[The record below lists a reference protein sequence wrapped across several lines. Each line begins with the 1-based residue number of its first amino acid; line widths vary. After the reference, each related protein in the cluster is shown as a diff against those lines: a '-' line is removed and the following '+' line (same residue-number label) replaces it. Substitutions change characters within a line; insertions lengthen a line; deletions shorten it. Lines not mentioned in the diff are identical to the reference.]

1 MKTFRKHLNK
11 KLENQKFK
19 KVYKEEKEILDL
31 SLQIL
36 EMRKQNGIS
45 QHDLAERAKITQ
57 QQLSKIE
64 NGINCNIKTFLRVC
78 QALGFRLGL
87 QRSSAVAN

>member
-1 MKTFRKHLNK
+1 MRTFRKHLNK
-11 KLENQKFK
+11 KLENSKFK
-19 KVYKEEKEILDL
+19 KVYNEEKEILDL

-36 EMRKQNGIS
+36 KMRKQNGIS
-45 QHDLAERAKITQ
+45 QQDLAERAQITQ

-87 QRSSAVAN
+87 KRSAVAN